1 MTKTHILLSFLS
13 LTFQRWP
20 ESVCK
25 RQTLDQLWMT
35 NRCVQTMEATRG
47 ALEPLAGIAFW
58 LPRPAGGTSR
68 PRADRAGRLER
79 GRESRQVLY
88 LKAVGE
94 GCQQTG
100 QGKDL

>member
-47 ALEPLAGIAFW
+47 ALEPSQGSHSGFPGQREGPHA
-58 LPRPAGGTSR
+58 P
-68 PRADRAGRLER
+68 ER
-79 GRESRQVLY
+79 TVREGWSG
-88 LKAVGE
+88 AVSP
-94 GCQQTG
+94 
-100 QGKDL
+100 GKCCI